1 LNPASPLNPLN
12 TDSIINPL
20 NPNFDPIRRATF
32 LDTLND
38 TDTGDYELFVYRFT
52 TANPV
57 DSGDNIQGG
66 AGDDTIQ
73 GGMGGDSM
81 SGGLGYDVIDS
92 GSITEVPAPA
102 NSAITAGASAQVTLT
117 TTGVQS
123 INWQAYHA
131 GSTTPFA
138 TGNSNTVAFTP
149 DDNGD
154 YAVNYTVVGSEG
166 DSWSDDFIVT
176 TVNVAP
182 TVAISAPTEAAVG
195 SATSITLSAN
205 DVFLKERVAGFTY
218 TVAWGDGDTDVVPA
232 TANNGTGVTLTHTYL
247 TVGNYSISVTTTDKD
262 NATSSAM
269 THAISVLFATPPT
282 VTIVGAPTTA
292 PEGVAIALSSSVVNP
307 GNPTLTYAW
316 AVFKNGSATPYATG
330 NTANFTFTPDDDG
343 TFVVTLTVSNVAG
356 SDAESAT
363 ITTTNVAP
371 VVSILGPTSGVR
383 GETIVFTLSTQ
394 DAAADLAAGF
404 TYVVDFGD
412 GSATQT
418 IVGGATVQV
427 SHVYAAD
434 SNFNISVTAKDKD
447 NATSAAATHS
457 VAIELM
463 QIRTDSDGK
472 QVLIVGGT
480 LASEKITVKLRDG
493 CDSDELTIKINENET
508 HVRIRERVNAADVE
522 RIRIFAQAGNDDIR
536 IENDVLIR
544 TEIFG
549 GVGNDR
555 IRGGSSDDILVGG
568 DGDDLIMGGEG
579 RDILI
584 GGFGND
590 HLLGDA
596 NDDILIAGATA
607 HDNNPTGL
615 HDVLSEWTSSRSY
628 ADRVAN
634 LLGTGTGVRANGD
647 TFLNDATIFDD
658 GVRDILTGGTGFDW
672 FIYNTSGSAT
682 DNATD
687 IQRTETSS
695 DLELFEGTWSG

>member
-1 LNPASPLNPLN
+1 
-12 TDSIINPL
+12 
-20 NPNFDPIRRATF
+20 
-32 LDTLND
+32 
-38 TDTGDYELFVYRFT
+38 
-52 TANPV
+52 
-57 DSGDNIQGG
+57 
-66 AGDDTIQ
+66 
-73 GGMGGDSM
+73 
-81 SGGLGYDVIDS
+81 
-92 GSITEVPAPA
+92 
-102 NSAITAGASAQVTLT
+102 
-117 TTGVQS
+117 
-123 INWQAYHA
+123 
-131 GSTTPFA
+131 
-138 TGNSNTVAFTP
+138 
-149 DDNGD
+149 
-154 YAVNYTVVGSEG
+154 
-166 DSWSDDFIVT
+166 
-176 TVNVAP
+176 
-182 TVAISAPTEAAVG
+182 
-195 SATSITLSAN
+195 
-205 DVFLKERVAGFTY
+205 
-218 TVAWGDGDTDVVPA
+218 
-232 TANNGTGVTLTHTYL
+232 
-247 TVGNYSISVTTTDKD
+247 
-262 NATSSAM
+262 
-269 THAISVLFATPPT
+269 
-282 VTIVGAPTTA
+282 
-292 PEGVAIALSSSVVNP
+292 
-307 GNPTLTYAW
+307 
-316 AVFKNGSATPYATG
+316 
-330 NTANFTFTPDDDG
+330 
-343 TFVVTLTVSNVAG
+343 
-356 SDAESAT
+356 
-363 ITTTNVAP
+363 
-371 VVSILGPTSGVR
+371 VR